1 MKKIKL
7 VLALTTLSLAVFGQK
22 IKDEKISFDYTRLPY
37 INVGNSVTTYN
48 GSIELTYLSRIEGAQ
63 AMYEQELAAAE
74 DEFNSNMAAWESAKQ
89 QIDADFDA
97 AMAAYNS
104 KSAGAKILESA
115 ILNESK
121 PVKAPYPVM
130 PRKRIVPQPVLP
142 KVYDPNVLGSSFVKI
157 DGFTMGTDANA
168 LQVVVK
174 LNGFEVGE
182 VRDEQKTTKRTDKS
196 GRVYDEIT
204 YFKVVTY
211 KHPMSVR
218 VVSPEKGMLVDEFL
232 EACNGYRTFRTQPY
246 KSQYDLNRYYE
257 INEPSILAKLDD
269 EITMDNLAVV
279 RDYLNDNFGYSLV
292 KRETILNDVEHK
304 KVPYTDYNEAY
315 IEAFSGYNMLASE
328 STVEEGKAK
337 IQKAVALWEKALEE
351 SDLEDKKARINEK
364 VTGITRLNLA
374 EAYTWLNDYTKAEE
388 QINRIKLIGKNKF
401 EKYADDYIAFIR
413 DQRARFEASTK

>member
-1 MKKIKL
+1 MKTLKENKQTDKTMKKIKL

-37 INVGNSVTTYN
+37 VNVGNSVTTYN

-121 PVKAPYPVM
+121 PVKAPYPPM

-182 VRDEQKTTKRTDKS
+182 VRDEQKVTKRTDKS

-204 YFKVVTY
+204 YFKVVSY

-232 EACNGYRTFRTQPY
+232 EACNGYRTFQTQPY

-269 EITMDNLAVV
+269 EITMDNLAIV

-292 KRETILNDVEHK
+292 KRETILNDVEDK

-337 IQKAVALWEKALEE
+337 I
-351 SDLEDKKARINEK
+351 
-364 VTGITRLNLA
+364 
-374 EAYTWLNDYTKAEE
+374 
-388 QINRIKLIGKNKF
+388 
-401 EKYADDYIAFIR
+401 
-413 DQRARFEASTK
+413 